1 MSLYQGVAEGL
12 FDIFYLTSVIVM
24 GVLVLRGQKSEL
36 VDQSSDALCAMKLF
50 GSMAIIL
57 GLGDSFH
64 LIPRVY
70 GLLVTGLDAN
80 YLALNMGKMITS
92 VTMTAFYLILY
103 RFYLLR
109 YRGGKGGGFT
119 VVMYLSALIRVI
131 LSLLPHNQ
139 WGAMYPSVEWGIYRN
154 IPFAIMGVVVIYL
167 FAREK
172 YTNQDPFRWAWLAV
186 TLSFLFYIPVVLFAQ
201 EYPIVGIL
209 MIPKTLAYLW
219 LVRMGYNLHRQRGLS
234 S

>member
-1 MSLYQGVAEGL
+1 MNLYQGIAEGI
-12 FDIFYLTSVIVM
+12 FDVFYLTSVIVM
-24 GVLVLRGQKSEL
+24 GVLILRSREDSQ
-36 VDQSSDALCAMKLF
+36 VARTPNMACAMNLF

-70 GLLVTGLDAN
+70 GLLVIGLDAN
-80 YLALNMGKMITS
+80 YLALNLGKMITS

-109 YRGGKGGGFT
+109 YRDDNGGGYT
-119 VVMYLSALIRVI
+119 VIMYLAAFIRII
-131 LSLLPHNQ
+131 LSLLPQNQ
-139 WGAMYPSVEWGIYRN
+139 WASMNPSFAWGIYRN
-154 IPFAIMGVVVIYL
+154 IPFAIMGIIVIYL

-172 YTNQDPFRWAWLAV
+172 YEDSDPFRWAWLAV

-201 EYPIVGIL
+201 EYPIVGVL

-219 LVRMGYNLHRQRGLS
+219 LVKMGYNLYRPKATS
-234 S
+234 